1 MKKRIISMLALLLMA
16 AGMNAQENRKD
27 TVKTDSTHMEK
38 IRKMPM
44 DTTHYKTPV
53 KPVLPEEQK
62 DKDKDKEQP
71 IIAPSDKKH
80 K

>member
-1 MKKRIISMLALLLMA
+1 MLSVFFLALTA
-16 AGMNAQENRKD
+16 NAQVIEKD
-27 TVKTDSTHMEK
+27 TVKPDSTHLEK

-44 DTTHYKTPV
+44 DTLHQKMPV

-62 DKDKDKEQP
+62 DKKEDQP
-71 IIAPSDKKH
+71 ITAPSLNKK

>member
-1 MKKRIISMLALLLMA
+1 MKKQLISLLVLLLTA

-27 TVKTDSTHMEK
+27 TVKTDSTHLEK

-53 KPVLPEEQK
+53 KPVLPEEEK
-62 DKDKDKEQP
+62 DKTKEQP